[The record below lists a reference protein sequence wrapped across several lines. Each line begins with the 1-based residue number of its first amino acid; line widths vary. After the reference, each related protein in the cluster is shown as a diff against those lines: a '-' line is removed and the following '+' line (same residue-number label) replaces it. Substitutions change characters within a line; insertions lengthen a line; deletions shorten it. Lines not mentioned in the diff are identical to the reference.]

1 MDRKTRRLNDVDGQ
15 PSQKKR
21 GEKRIGAEGKIW
33 ASVDKISVKA
43 PFRERGG
50 RRRRHRRVFTR
61 RLSHQNCAHTR
72 CNTRVTGIKGI
83 SGGK

>member
-15 PSQKKR
+15 PSRKKR
-21 GEKRIGAEGKIW
+21 REKRIGAEGKIW

-50 RRRRHRRVFTR
+50 RRRRHRRRAVGSRMGRNEEER
-61 RLSHQNCAHTR
+61 RR
-72 CNTRVTGIKGI
+72 
-83 SGGK
+83 